1 MPRLPPFRV
10 CQERCTRRLL
20 SGTASPIVL
29 ILLRLFSSGLLPRWI
44 PMFLPPVVLP
54 GAIYKLMKLEM
65 ENDECLRIKREYI
78 ENITMLEVYCQTGFL
93 KEFGY
98 GFERCCEHAEK
109 GYAQGFQLLSPFELG
124 LGGIVFDIVVM
135 LLEGALFFA
144 LLVWRDTANFLPTLI
159 FRTTDDVKDVLDSEV
174 QAEKDLV
181 RDLCSEGS
189 FSEHALVAHNVHK
202 FYGHLH
208 AVRGLNFAVV
218 RGECFGLLGVNGAG
232 KTTTFQVLTAL
243 EQMTDGDAY
252 MQDGK
257 LSEDPR
263 RWQSHIGYCLQSGGL
278 LEQLNAYQFLRLF
291 AILRGVKR
299 NEIKR
304 LVNSVISI
312 VGLKQYAKKKC
323 GSYRPRYSGGPPT
336 SPKGTHSFRA
346 AAPRA
351 LAEGPFARSRAPP
364 APPPLEEVTLSAM
377 LASGGRQNNTN

>member
-1 MPRLPPFRV
+1 
-10 CQERCTRRLL
+10 
-20 SGTASPIVL
+20 
-29 ILLRLFSSGLLPRWI
+29 
-44 PMFLPPVVLP
+44 
-54 GAIYKLMKLEM
+54 
-65 ENDECLRIKREYI
+65 
-78 ENITMLEVYCQTGFL
+78 
-93 KEFGY
+93 
-98 GFERCCEHAEK
+98 
-109 GYAQGFQLLSPFELG
+109 
-124 LGGIVFDIVVM
+124 M

-159 FRTTDDVKDVLDSEV
+159 FRTTDDVEDVLDSEV

-263 RWQSHIGYCLQSGGL
+263 RVRMRFGVGSMSRRI
-278 LEQLNAYQFLRLF
+278 AYEWVRLPG
-291 AILRGVKR
+291 AA
-299 NEIKR
+299 
-304 LVNSVISI
+304 
-312 VGLKQYAKKKC
+312 VGIAQ
-323 GSYRPRYSGGPPT
+323 
-336 SPKGTHSFRA
+336 
-346 AAPRA
+346 
-351 LAEGPFARSRAPP
+351 AR
-364 APPPLEEVTLSAM
+364 E
-377 LASGGRQNNTN
+377 LASFFFIN